1 MAELCWVGL
10 PTWSTSMIKSSCAFA
25 GFATGAFIGFLLQL
39 WMITIGDEGMAV
51 PTVGEALLAGLAL
64 GFVSALLISLL
75 TVLHARL
82 RFWTLFPPVLLVAML
97 TGMISALLARFI
109 TPALTVALL
118 APLIGYLIGL
128 IFCYLCGRRDLAS
141 TGGRP

>member
-1 MAELCWVGL
+1 
-10 PTWSTSMIKSSCAFA
+10 MIKSPCAFA

-51 PTVGEALLAGLAL
+51 PTVGEALLGGLAL
-64 GFVSALLISLL
+64 GFVSAILISLL
-75 TVLHARL
+75 TAMHARP
-82 RFWTLFPPVLLVAML
+82 RFWSLFPPVLLVALL
-97 TGMISALLARFI
+97 TGMISALLARTV

-128 IFCYLCGRRDLAS
+128 IFCFLCGRHDLGS
-141 TGGRP
+141 TGVRR